1 MGKLLVHRLSHLSS
15 SRQIPKIHTSCGTSL
30 DPREIEN
37 KVDMSELDYFFQPLL
52 VPNVSHDLVEK
63 LERPIT
69 VEDQFQ
75 GLMATWQRFINSCSP
90 G

>member
-1 MGKLLVHRLSHLSS
+1 MGKLLAHRLRHLSS
-15 SRQIPKIHTSCGTSL
+15 SSWQIPKIRTSCGTSL
-30 DPREIEN
+30 DWIEN
-37 KVDMSELDYFFQPLL
+37 KVDISELDYSLQPLL
-52 VPNVSHDLVEK
+52 APNVSHDLVEK

-75 GLMATWQRFINSCSP
+75 DLMATWRSFINSCSP